1 MYNQYFRMTN
11 AELFNIFNTSKVYDS
26 KMCEEICR
34 RVGMYEDYF
43 YADDGNIDRVVEEA
57 AEQLRVS
64 C

>member
-1 MYNQYFRMTN
+1 MYNKYYRMTN

-43 YADDGNIDRVVEEA
+43 MPMTETLTA
-57 AEQLRVS
+57 L
-64 C
+64 